1 MKKKVFLCAAVC
13 ALVLAMGVGCSQQ
26 SSSSESGTSSNT
38 SNVQSESGNQTQNT
52 GVPASSGQA
61 ESSTASDSKNVTA
74 TLYIGEN
81 GKFKEYP
88 YTFSEKPTP
97 DQLIQA
103 IADTTGWNLTLAD
116 VTTSGK
122 GGMTISF
129 SKECALFTGPPQQQ
143 KEEFHMYDA
152 EQLDRTILDSIQ
164 KTLQNNT
171 IDPNLGDPSNLDIY
185 YCMEGDKALE
195 LTNLNITIP
204 MEQPYS
210 SDMWEYISREP
221 AKG

>member
-26 SSSSESGTSSNT
+26 SGSSESGTSSNI
-38 SNVQSESGNQTQNT
+38 SNIQSETGSQTQNADIPVT
-52 GVPASSGQA
+52 SGQG
-61 ESSTASDSKNVTA
+61 ESSIASESKSVTA
-74 TLYIGEN
+74 NLYIGAN
-81 GKFKEYP
+81 GQFKEYP

-129 SKECALFTGPPQQQ
+129 SKESACRTVGQNYFRQHPKNT
-143 KEEFHMYDA
+143 A
-152 EQLDRTILDSIQ
+152 E
-164 KTLQNNT
+164 
-171 IDPNLGDPSNLDIY
+171 
-185 YCMEGDKALE
+185 
-195 LTNLNITIP
+195 
-204 MEQPYS
+204 
-210 SDMWEYISREP
+210 
-221 AKG
+221 